1 MDRFIELVKELY
13 EQYNLLYHERNYNRI
28 LDIQSEIR
36 NMTSARVIIAP
47 SDGPVSIYG
56 LSIWIDT
63 VEI

>member
-36 NMTSARVIIAP
+36 NMTNARVIIAP